1 MNETLLPRLIDLI
14 LRLRADTVGYQDTPD
29 DPQRW
34 YDRGYAD
41 GMLAALLELGHGA
54 ALPPALAGDADTGGL
69 PAADRSTPWGRAY
82 AHGMEMG
89 GKETHEVLEV
99 T

>member
-14 LRLRADTVGYQDTPD
+14 LRLRADTASYQDTPD
-29 DPQRW
+29 APQCW

-41 GMLAALLELGHGA
+41 GMLAAMHELGHGA
-54 ALPPALAGDADTGGL
+54 ALPQDLAGDLDTG
-69 PAADRSTPWGRAY
+69 AAAAERLTPWGRAY

-89 GKETHEVLEV
+89 RKETFEVLEAD
-99 T
+99 

>member
-14 LRLRADTVGYQDTPD
+14 LRLRADTAGYQDTPD

-41 GMLAALLELGHGA
+41 GMLAALSELGHEA
-54 ALPPALAGDADTGGL
+54 ALPPDLAGDLDPGAA
-69 PAADRSTPWGRAY
+69 AADRLTPWGRAY

-89 GKETHEVLEV
+89 SKETREVLEV